1 MKEPDS
7 PKQPGI
13 PTMIGCPLCAGA
25 LAFRLEGHG
34 HVQLCCTVGH
44 TFSPSDAY
52 KAKEEEL
59 ERTQWSVIVLLKHL
73 QMLAAIMR
81 EHDDLERGMRPSLA
95 EREIQIKQ
103 HIQSYERL
111 IHDTKPAQSRPPH
124 AEPPA
129 GE

>member
-1 MKEPDS
+1 MNAPDS
-7 PKQPGI
+7 LGKPGI

-25 LAFRLEGHG
+25 LAIREAGHG
-34 HVQLCCTVGH
+34 HVQLRCSVGH
-44 TFSPSDAY
+44 TLSPSDAY

-73 QMLAAIMR
+73 QMLTAIMR
-81 EHDDLERGMRPSLA
+81 EHDDLEGGMRPSLT
-95 EREIQIKQ
+95 EREIQIRQ

-111 IHDTKPAQSRPPH
+111 IHDTKPAQSCPPQ

-129 GE
+129 DE